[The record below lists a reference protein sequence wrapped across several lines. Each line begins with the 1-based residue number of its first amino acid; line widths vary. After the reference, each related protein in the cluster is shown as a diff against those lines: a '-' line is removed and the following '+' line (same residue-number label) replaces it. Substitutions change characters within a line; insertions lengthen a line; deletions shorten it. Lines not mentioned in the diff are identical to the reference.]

1 MFERIIA
8 GWELAKQSLAVLRSD
23 KELLLFP
30 LISGFSLLIVSVS
43 FLLPFMTSESNRQMF
58 LAENASQDP
67 MVYVIIFLFYFIN
80 YFIIMFFN
88 AALIG
93 CAIIRFDGGNPTLSD
108 GFRTSMDCLPQI
120 ISWALV
126 SATVGMILKII
137 ESRSEKVGQFV
148 SALLGM
154 AWNVTTYFVL
164 PILVVEKV
172 GPIDAFKRS
181 TSILKKTWG
190 EALSAN
196 ISIGIIVFFL
206 EILALLPAA
215 MGLLIGSTASIWIGI
230 VTTVIC
236 VILVALTS
244 TAVSTII
251 TVALYEHAEN
261 RPPKQFDQNLLEQAF
276 APKGR

>member
-1 MFERIIA
+1 MFERIST
-8 GWELAKQSLAVLRSD
+8 GWELAKQSLAVIKSD

-30 LISGFSLLIVSVS
+30 LLSGFALLIASAS
-43 FLLPFMTSESNRQMF
+43 FLLPFMTSESNRQLF

-67 MVYVIIFLFYFIN
+67 MVYIIVFLFYFIN
-80 YFIIMFFN
+80 YFIILFFN

-93 CAIIRFDGGNPTLSD
+93 CAIIRFDGGNPNLGD
-108 GFRTSMDCLPQI
+108 GFRTAMECLPQI
-120 ISWALV
+120 FAWSLV

-137 ESRSEKVGQFV
+137 ESRSEKVGRFV
-148 SALLGM
+148 SALFGM

-196 ISIGIIVFFL
+196 ISVGIIVFFL
-206 EILALLPAA
+206 QILALVPAA
-215 MGLLIGSTASIWIGI
+215 LGLLIGSTTSIWIGI
-230 VTTVIC
+230 VISVIC
-236 VILVALTS
+236 VILVALSS
-244 TAVSTII
+244 TAASTII

-261 RPPKQFDQNLLEQAF
+261 RTPKQFDQNLLEQAF
-276 APKGR
+276 ATKR